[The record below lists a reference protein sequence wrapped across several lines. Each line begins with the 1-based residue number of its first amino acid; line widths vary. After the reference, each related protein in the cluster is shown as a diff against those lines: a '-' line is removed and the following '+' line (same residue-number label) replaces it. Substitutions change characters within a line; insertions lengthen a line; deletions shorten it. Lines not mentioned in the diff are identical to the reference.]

1 MCDQRCKLVANV
13 IKRIKSGVYEMNKKR
28 IAHYQQTIHRSKRQQ
43 QGLTLIEVL
52 VSVVVLALG
61 VSALLMTQLR
71 AVSGVRESEGQTIV
85 AQATQ
90 NLVEG
95 MLSNPVL
102 SAGTDGWTT
111 KSYTHYDL
119 ANAATNCNNDLTTNI
134 GKNVL
139 AAHQLC
145 RFKKELTDNLK
156 NATWAYHMCQDDS
169 GKEPEVAANYSV
181 NFHCS
186 GTGSTVVKVVWQINH
201 ENNQNNDGNQSI
213 TQDRAIY
220 TYQTY
225 VTN

>member
-1 MCDQRCKLVANV
+1 
-13 IKRIKSGVYEMNKKR
+13 MNKKS

-102 SAGTDGWTT
+102 TRAANGWTS
-111 KSYTHYDL
+111 KDYSNY
-119 ANAATNCNNDLTTNI
+119 NPINVATNCNSDL
-134 GKNVL
+134 GSNVSKADL
-139 AAHQLC
+139 AGHQLC
-145 RFKKELTDNLK
+145 RFQKELTDNLK
-156 NATWAYHMCQDDS
+156 NATWAYHVCQDDS
-169 GKEPEVAANYSV
+169 GKEPEVAADYSV

-186 GTGSTVVKVVWQINH
+186 GSGNTVVKVVWQINH

>member
-1 MCDQRCKLVANV
+1 M
-13 IKRIKSGVYEMNKKR
+13 G
-28 IAHYQQTIHRSKRQQ
+28 
-43 QGLTLIEVL
+43 
-52 VSVVVLALG
+52 
-61 VSALLMTQLR
+61 
-71 AVSGVRESEGQTIV
+71 
-85 AQATQ
+85 
-90 NLVEG
+90 
-95 MLSNPVL
+95 
-102 SAGTDGWTT
+102 

-119 ANAATNCNNDLTTNI
+119 TNAATNCNNDLTTNI

-145 RFKKELTDNLK
+145 RFNKELSDNLK
-156 NATWAYHMCQDDS
+156 NTTWAYHICQDDS

-186 GTGSTVVKVVWQINH
+186 GTGSTVVKVVWQINN